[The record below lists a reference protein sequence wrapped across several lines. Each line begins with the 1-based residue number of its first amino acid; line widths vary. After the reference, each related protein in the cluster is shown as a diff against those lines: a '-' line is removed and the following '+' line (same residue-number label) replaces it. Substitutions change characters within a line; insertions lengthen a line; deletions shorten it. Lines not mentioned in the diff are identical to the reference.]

1 MDKRVT
7 LERQGA
13 GRYEARVMV
22 GGSERRIGTILGRA
36 GSWRAETADGRA
48 VSCFNTRADAVAAL
62 INAAGLPSERRMV
75 R

>member
-13 GRYEARVMV
+13 GRYEARVKV
-22 GGSERRIGTILGRA
+22 GAGVRRIGTILGRS
-36 GSWRAETADGRA
+36 GSWHAETPDGNS

-62 INAAGLPSERRMV
+62 INAAGLRSDRRMV
-75 R
+75 